1 MHRRRARRQILFPD
15 FDFALALFL
24 LLASTCIVSSG
35 SCSRRCCSLMLS
47 LLLIK
52 GEFTSLLVARPKCGE
67 IQKKVTRVKIRRFFP
82 RILILLAILA
92 RRRAAAGCVR
102 GRLML

>member
-24 LLASTCIVSSG
+24 LLALYLHRLIRLVL
-35 SCSRRCCSLMLS
+35 RRCCSLMLS

-52 GEFTSLLVARPKCGE
+52 GSSRH
-67 IQKKVTRVKIRRFFP
+67 
-82 RILILLAILA
+82 
-92 RRRAAAGCVR
+92 
-102 GRLML
+102 